1 MLFSF
6 FLCRYL
12 IRCSCLMNINSVI
25 LHQGSGMAVLR
36 CSMKWT
42 RSLAHYSK
50 SLEGVFGNFLLLTRF
65 RCQLKP
71 TQIFARK
78 YQSIKSWITVLLFLL
93 FLSPASLIIVYP
105 QKLSTQPR
113 TNHFLHLCVYLFHVG
128 STVEKHKVDGTRR
141 RHHIPEKKKMTNYL
155 WAKVSC
161 NLKNRYLWPD

>member
-1 MLFSF
+1 MHNTDRQKNRKSFSHSPSSSLSF
-6 FLCRYL
+6 SCCLVFLCHYL
-12 IRCSCLMNINSVI
+12 NRCSCLMNINSVI
-25 LHQGSGMAVLR
+25 LHQGRWMAVLR

-50 SLEGVFGNFLLLTRF
+50 SLEGVFGNFLVLTRF

-78 YQSIKSWITVLLFLL
+78 YQSIKSWITVVLFLL

-113 TNHFLHLCVYLFHVG
+113 TNHFLQMLGWLVLINF
-128 STVEKHKVDGTRR
+128 
-141 RHHIPEKKKMTNYL
+141 KK
-155 WAKVSC
+155 
-161 NLKNRYLWPD
+161 